1 MAFDE
6 QAFRKA
12 AAAEGYSEDEINSH
26 VQQFKPAPQPE
37 PVASAPAQEASAPVA
52 TPFLDNNTPP
62 SGVKSPMLDWANAHP
77 NVVNALAGAGLVSAA
92 ALGVSKLLND
102 RAYRRSVEPRPEVIP
117 QTPVV
122 QEPVVRPDVADTL
135 AQTRAAKQ
143 AAVIQGLNAPVPPPA
158 TVNEA
163 ATQAA
168 LAPETTGPTPEQL
181 RAQQKHEMEMQ
192 QLKEK
197 HELQMAMQKQK
208 MELAAQQ
215 AAAKASPAPKAP
227 VAPSTPPAPVAP
239 PTVADLQ
246 AKAAEAAA
254 ANAAKPTAPVV
265 PEAPVVEAPKP
276 VVEAPAAPVVEAPK
290 APVVEAPNAP
300 IAPPETP
307 VAKAKQQSTFKD
319 TPETWTKLTK
329 EGTTFLP
336 GYGPGDNN
344 LFNTFGNEG
353 RKAVLEKYNAG
364 KPVGSYE
371 NYLSIIKKV
380 SESEPTVGLPKDVRK
395 AIGVPPSGFGNFGPL
410 GKALKVGGVAGLGIA
425 AADLANAQPL
435 ERAELA
441 GSILPPQLQALF
453 YTKGAGEGESEDL
466 AFKRRMEE
474 AKQRGAGNRGA
485 AYDPR
490 KIQYLGV
497 PPPY

>member
-1 MAFDE
+1 MATVDYE
-6 QAFRKA
+6 AFR
-12 AAAEGYSEDEINSH
+12 
-26 VQQFKPAPQPE
+26 
-37 PVASAPAQEASAPVA
+37 QEASKHYPPDVVEAAIAQKKKEMGDTSLSTSGAADDVLGRMRQPIPQAGGFSPLELAGPAVA
-52 TPFLDNNTPP
+52 GT
-62 SGVKSPMLDWANAHP
+62 A
-77 NVVNALAGAGLVSAA
+77 ALA
-92 ALGVSKLLND
+92 
-102 RAYRRSVEPRPEVIP
+102 Y
-117 QTPVV
+117 
-122 QEPVVRPDVADTL
+122 
-135 AQTRAAKQ
+135 AAKKG
-143 AAVIQGLNAPVPPPA
+143 IDLFRKPA

-163 ATQAA
+163 ATQEA
-168 LAPETTGPTPEQL
+168 LAPAAPEAPKIDPHTARMQDIEHQRALIQLEQDKEKLNALKIKNNPTAATTSEAPATPAPQAPQATPEAAPQSQMERL
-181 RAQQKHEMEMQ
+181 QQIQ
-192 QLKEK
+192 
-197 HELQMAMQKQK
+197 
-208 MELAAQQ
+208 
-215 AAAKASPAPKAP
+215 
-227 VAPSTPPAPVAP
+227 T
-239 PTVADLQ
+239 
-246 AKAAEAAA
+246 EAAA

>member
-265 PEAPVVEAPKP
+265 PEAPVA
-276 VVEAPAAPVVEAPK
+276 EAPK
-290 APVVEAPNAP
+290 AIPELAGPAPELVGPKQA
-300 IAPPETP
+300 IAPPVETKAAIPPMIGPSPETP
-307 VAKAKQQSTFKD
+307 TVLPPEGWREQPTTNKVKGEVVGRGAFNHLANNIGIEAARKLYQEVYGGKNVVSYDQMIEEMQKISGPPKPLPEGAKPGGSFGRPKYIPPEIKGSTTLEGVSSLANAAIKGLFGLDVARQVKQGIEEKD
-319 TPETWTKLTK
+319 TPKIVNAL
-329 EGTTFLP
+329 GSLS
-336 GYGPGDNN
+336 
-344 LFNTFGNEG
+344 LFNPLTAILGGGLVTPPEDE
-353 RKAVLEKYNAG
+353 EK
-364 KPVGSYE
+364 
-371 NYLSIIKKV
+371 IKKMIYK
-380 SESEPTVGLPKDVRK
+380 E
-395 AIGVPPSGFGNFGPL
+395 
-410 GKALKVGGVAGLGIA
+410 KVGAG
-425 AADLANAQPL
+425 
-435 ERAELA
+435 
-441 GSILPPQLQALF
+441 
-453 YTKGAGEGESEDL
+453 
-466 AFKRRMEE
+466 
-474 AKQRGAGNRGA
+474 RGT
-485 AYDPR
+485 
-490 KIQYLGV
+490 QGV
-497 PPPY
+497 PPP